1 MKDLNYYKGTADEG
15 LLKTP
20 ISVLRYIGRLE
31 LELDRTEVRVL
42 DGIIARTIT
51 DQRVIEELETI
62 EAKFPYNCAIEDYGW
77 IWVDLKNRIQ
87 ELKQD

>member
-1 MKDLNYYKGTADEG
+1 MKDLNYYKENAIEG
-15 LLKTP
+15 MLKTP

-51 DQRVIEELETI
+51 DQRVIDELGKLRENTDGNDCVYNLDKRIEEL
-62 EAKFPYNCAIEDYGW
+62 K
-77 IWVDLKNRIQ
+77 K
-87 ELKQD
+87 K